1 MNTFG
6 RTKAMNAVED
16 SSRSPGRARA
26 RGGRTVKVLAPDR
39 IGGSLPPGGGGRDS
53 PRTSIRAPRASVR
66 AAAFASGTGTASGA
80 GAGAGGEAG
89 VGPA

>member
-1 MNTFG
+1 
-6 RTKAMNAVED
+6 MNAVKD

-26 RGGRTVKVLAPDR
+26 RGGRTVKVLPPDR

-53 PRTSIRAPRASVR
+53 PRTAIRAPRASVR
-66 AAAFASGTGTASGA
+66 AAAFASATGIASGA
-80 GAGAGGEAG
+80 GAASGGEAG